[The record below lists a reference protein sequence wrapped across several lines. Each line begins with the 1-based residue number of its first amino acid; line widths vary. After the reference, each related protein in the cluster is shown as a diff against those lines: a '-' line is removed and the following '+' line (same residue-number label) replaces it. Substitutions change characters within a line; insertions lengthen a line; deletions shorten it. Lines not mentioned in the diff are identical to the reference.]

1 MIRLNILYYFT
12 VKTEVNQSETE
23 MLNISS
29 MHIRKYYKKRSNNRN
44 DPTKCQLVIFGKS
57 KKKATN

>member
-29 MHIRKYYKKRSNNRN
+29 MHIRKYYKKG
-44 DPTKCQLVIFGKS
+44 PTTETIGQNYASL
-57 KKKATN
+57 